1 MNIVH
6 TILYFAELVTRKIV
20 DSYSVSGVDILFI
33 FILVLQCL
41 WSRYI
46 VHIYIGL
53 PLDLRSGDLA
63 KLIQQGNGNN

>member
-6 TILYFAELVTRKIV
+6 AILYFAELVTRKIV